1 MGKETNFLS
10 WLCLSR
16 TQEQSFDELKK
27 HFVHTGVINAFVYQA
42 KLLERFQSES
52 E

>member
-1 MGKETNFLS
+1 MSKQNSGATG
-10 WLCLSR
+10 
-16 TQEQSFDELKK
+16 FDELKK